1 MSCGHWMFLPL
12 PTSLLTSLWNLLVN
26 YCLIS
31 HNGISWLM
39 VSSSLTSLCL
49 VAMYCPNLEKLDIS
63 GVSVTQ
69 TSFKQFSTSC
79 PKLKVCLT
87 ELSRQQYKSNVSSL
101 FSVAKSVWSTLHWR
115 EMVTKANITASLCDP
130 SVIMLWWCHCMY
142 VYVSLWW
149 AMHNCTELEHVD
161 LSKNKRIS
169 GQVRSL
175 SDTMKL
181 LTFIPHVWI
190 ICLPSV
196 SMWLEVGFILFCYLS
211 HLWLRPGSSCWLS
224 TPHSSGV
231 WTSVVVI
238 SWAVVLCA
246 ALLR

>member
-12 PTSLLTSLWNLLVN
+12 PTSLLTSLWNSLVN
-26 YCLIS
+26 YC
-31 HNGISWLM
+31 LM

-130 SVIMLWWCHCMY
+130 SVNMLWWCHCMCM
-142 VYVSLWW
+142 S
-149 AMHNCTELEHVD
+149 ACGGQCTTVL
-161 LSKNKRIS
+161 N
-169 GQVRSL
+169 
-175 SDTMKL
+175 
-181 LTFIPHVWI
+181 W
-190 ICLPSV
+190 
-196 SMWLEVGFILFCYLS
+196 SMWISLRTRESRDRLGHYLT
-211 HLWLRPGSSCWLS
+211 LWNF
-224 TPHSSGV
+224 
-231 WTSVVVI
+231 
-238 SWAVVLCA
+238 
-246 ALLR
+246 